1 MPEKTVCG
9 STCAAIWIAGAHRW
23 ATDTSLVRFHAA
35 YDIQSMQENGQSN
48 AVLGSYYSRMG
59 LCDEAIAYLTTASP
73 TEVIYLTQESAK
85 KYGIAY
91 ENALPTEAD
100 IQLLLQR
107 LLKPSPP
114 QSQSSPIVTTVT
126 DNLMLRRYPDP
137 LSPSVLEG
145 CIQITSLAGH
155 HFSFENFSQASQ
167 ACTRIHSEKIWC
179 PLTYSAADGQM
190 RVGWVNAYY
199 LALNDG
205 TRMACEL
212 DGSNSRIPECHIY
225 LRAPQ

>member
-1 MPEKTVCG
+1 
-9 STCAAIWIAGAHRW
+9 
-23 ATDTSLVRFHAA
+23 
-35 YDIQSMQENGQSN
+35 
-48 AVLGSYYSRMG
+48 MG

-137 LSPSVLEG
+137 LSPSVLEFVSRSHPLPV
-145 CIQITSLAGH
+145 ITSASRTFPRLLKLAREYTAKKSGAH
-155 HFSFENFSQASQ
+155 
-167 ACTRIHSEKIWC
+167 
-179 PLTYSAADGQM
+179 
-190 RVGWVNAYY
+190 
-199 LALNDG
+199 
-205 TRMACEL
+205 
-212 DGSNSRIPECHIY
+212 
-225 LRAPQ
+225 

>member
-1 MPEKTVCG
+1 
-9 STCAAIWIAGAHRW
+9 
-23 ATDTSLVRFHAA
+23 
-35 YDIQSMQENGQSN
+35 
-48 AVLGSYYSRMG
+48 MG

-145 CIQITSLAGH
+145 LYPDHTPCRSSLQLRELFPG
-155 HFSFENFSQASQ
+155 FSSLHENTQRKNLVPTDLQ
-167 ACTRIHSEKIWC
+167 R
-179 PLTYSAADGQM
+179 
-190 RVGWVNAYY
+190 R
-199 LALNDG
+199 
-205 TRMACEL
+205 
-212 DGSNSRIPECHIY
+212 
-225 LRAPQ
+225 